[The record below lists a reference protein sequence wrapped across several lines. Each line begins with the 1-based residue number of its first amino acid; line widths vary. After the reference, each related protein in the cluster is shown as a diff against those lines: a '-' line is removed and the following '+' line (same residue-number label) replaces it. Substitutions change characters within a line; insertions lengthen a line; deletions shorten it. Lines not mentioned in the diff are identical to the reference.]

1 MIQCEQGYISQ
12 DKIVS
17 LLECI
22 KRPITVSPRSKLNQR
37 LTCGFSAMAG
47 GVVLLIGM
55 GAGEACWSQRS
66 CMV

>member
-1 MIQCEQGYISQ
+1 M
-12 DKIVS
+12 S

-37 LTCGFSAMAG
+37 LTFGSSAMAG